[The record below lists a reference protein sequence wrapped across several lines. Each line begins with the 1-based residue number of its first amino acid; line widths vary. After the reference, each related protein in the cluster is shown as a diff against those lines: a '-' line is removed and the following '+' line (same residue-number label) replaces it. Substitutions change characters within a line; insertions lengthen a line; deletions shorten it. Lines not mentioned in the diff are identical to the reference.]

1 MLQGWLASLLL
12 VFAALLSQPAFASKE
27 MTQQEVNQWISNP
40 IVQQKVTEYMDLV
53 MKDDIDGLKFAL
65 NRLALPQQ
73 EVARYVLLQ
82 EIEQRSI
89 ILTPKMAIFVKSQKS
104 LPTTYTMLERGD
116 SYEFSIP
123 AFNYP
128 AISARLIKSW
138 NSDQKL
144 WSSYYKSSEKSLFC
158 ETGYLKGRI
167 TIDKFVKIYWFVS
180 LIVCHQKP
188 TPI

>member
-1 MLQGWLASLLL
+1 
-12 VFAALLSQPAFASKE
+12 

-116 SYEFSIP
+116 GYEFR
-123 AFNYP
+123 Y
-128 AISARLIKSW
+128 RL
-138 NSDQKL
+138 
-144 WSSYYKSSEKSLFC
+144 
-158 ETGYLKGRI
+158 
-167 TIDKFVKIYWFVS
+167 
-180 LIVCHQKP
+180 
-188 TPI
+188 